1 MLRIVAAMV
10 IVAMLS
16 SAFAIISTV
25 VVNVITPVAAVVVLP
40 PAHDVVA
47 LSVALAGGWQILD
60 PTRLDVLPIASC
72 VLVESFRILPPVPV
86 AFATIELAVVA
97 IDAVL
102 VECEP
107 VVAAVVAVASSTVA
121 VPVGV
126 EHRLGLC
133 P

>member
-1 MLRIVAAMV
+1 MHQILALVG
-10 IVAMLS
+10 
-16 SAFAIISTV
+16 V
-25 VVNVITPVAAVVVLP
+25 VVVAAVVVLP

-126 EHRLGLC
+126 GGNLL
-133 P
+133 